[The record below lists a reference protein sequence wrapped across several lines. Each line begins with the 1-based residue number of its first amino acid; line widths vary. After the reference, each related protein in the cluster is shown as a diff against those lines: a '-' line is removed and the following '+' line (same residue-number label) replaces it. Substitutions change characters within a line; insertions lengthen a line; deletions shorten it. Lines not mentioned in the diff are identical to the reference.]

1 MALTGLYNQHY
12 LRRHLGG
19 LIETGQGRQL
29 AVLMIDVD
37 HFKSVNDRFGHATGD
52 QALRLIADSMRINT
66 RMFDSVARYG
76 GEEFVVVMPGT
87 GPQEADAAA
96 ERLRLAVESIEF
108 IAACGTRTPLTI
120 SIGIAS
126 ARIQTIAPDTLL
138 TAADAALYE
147 AKRKGRNRVE
157 VAGMLTAT

>member
-1 MALTGLYNQHY
+1 
-12 LRRHLGG
+12 
-19 LIETGQGRQL
+19 LIEIGQGRQV

-52 QALRLIADSMRINT
+52 QALRLIADSLRINT
-66 RMFDSVARYG
+66 RVFDSVARYG

-87 GPQEADAAA
+87 GPQEASAAA
-96 ERLRLAVESIEF
+96 ERLRLAVEGIEF
-108 IAACGTRTPLTI
+108 VAAAGIRTPLTI

-126 ARIQTIAPDTLL
+126 ARTQAVALDTLL

-157 VAGMLTAT
+157 LAGTVAAT